1 MLCPN
6 FSQIR
11 QANPP
16 HLGFFVL
23 LEEKQLAFLLG
34 GGELEHV
41 AFVMSQKRLGPYYLS
56 LVSHLGCAA
65 EAGFLPFYGGG
76 YTTFD
81 ASGQGLFCLES
92 WVAV

>member
-41 AFVMSQKRLGPYYLS
+41 AFVMSQKRL
-56 LVSHLGCAA
+56 

>member
-34 GGELEHV
+34 G
-41 AFVMSQKRLGPYYLS
+41 GPYYLS